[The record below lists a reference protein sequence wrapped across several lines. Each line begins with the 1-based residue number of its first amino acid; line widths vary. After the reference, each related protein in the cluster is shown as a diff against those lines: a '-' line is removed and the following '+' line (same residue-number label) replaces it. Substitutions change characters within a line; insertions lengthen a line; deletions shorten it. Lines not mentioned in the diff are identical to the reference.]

1 MNKAVDWG
9 GGRRGR
15 AGRLRHGVK
24 MQIMKRGGGGAGWR
38 EVWGV
43 CKEFQM
49 ERRHPK
55 EVEGQIKRET

>member
-1 MNKAVDWG
+1 MNKEKDWG

-15 AGRLRHGVK
+15 GGRLRHGVK
-24 MQIMKRGGGGAGWR
+24 MQIMKRWGSRGEGARG
-38 EVWGV
+38 GV

-55 EVEGQIKRET
+55 EAEGQIKRET